1 MHQIS
6 FATHRDLPDLCRFL
20 DEHWRKDH
28 VFVRHPEL
36 LAWQHGRPDSDVLN
50 FVIARDPRTGVI
62 DACNGVI
69 GLTQFDSA
77 LADHRDIW
85 LAIWKRREAPGVDS
99 TLGLDLYKYIVDQ
112 LAPRSIGIL
121 GLSKAAKTLYRFLGF
136 EVGVTSH
143 TYILNDAVERFTIAD
158 LGGTMVRPTREEG
171 ATTIAE
177 ESVDALAEIAPRT
190 APPHKSVAYMRK
202 RYAEHPV
209 YRYRFLVARVDGK
222 ARCALVTRRVRV
234 GDASA
239 LRMVDLFG
247 SLAGAGR
254 LEAAVRA
261 YLRKTGAEYLDC
273 VHAGIDAALWEQAG
287 FEKKQDPVVIPD
299 YFEPFERRNVELV
312 WAFKSEEP
320 GYVFFKGD
328 GDQDRPNGMKKEAP

>member
-1 MHQIS
+1 MHHIS

-36 LAWQHGRPDSDVLN
+36 LVWQHGRPDSDVLN
-50 FVIARDPRTGVI
+50 FVIARDARTGVI

-69 GLTQFDSA
+69 GLTQFDPA
-77 LADHRDIW
+77 LAEQRDIW

-99 TLGLDLYKYIVDQ
+99 TLGLDLYRYIVAE

-121 GLSKAAKTLYRFLGF
+121 GLSKTAKTLYRFLGF

-143 TYILNDAVERFTIAD
+143 TYILNDAVKEFVIAD
-158 LGGTMVRPTREEG
+158 LGGTSVRPTEEDG
-171 ATTIAE
+171 ATTLAE
-177 ESVDALAEIAPRT
+177 EPVDALAEIAPR
-190 APPHKSVAYMRK
+190 AGPPHKSVAYMRK

-209 YRYRFLVARVDGK
+209 YRYRFLVARVGGQAK
-222 ARCALVTRRVRV
+222 CAFIVRRVRV
-234 GDASA
+234 GGASA

-247 SLAGAGR
+247 PLGSAGR
-254 LEAAVRA
+254 LEAPVRA
-261 YLRKTGAEYLDC
+261 YLREAGAEYIDC
-273 VHAGIDAALWEQAG
+273 VHAGIDASLWERAG
-287 FEKKQDPVVIPD
+287 FEKKRDPVVIPD

-312 WAFKSEEP
+312 WAFRSEEP
-320 GYVFFKGD
+320 GYVFVKGD
-328 GDQDRPNGMKKEAP
+328 GDQDRPNGMKREEP